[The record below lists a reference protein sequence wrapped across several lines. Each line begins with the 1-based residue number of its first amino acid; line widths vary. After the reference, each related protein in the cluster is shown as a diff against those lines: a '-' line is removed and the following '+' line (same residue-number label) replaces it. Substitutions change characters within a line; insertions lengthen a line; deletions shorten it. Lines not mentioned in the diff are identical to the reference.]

1 VLPTPIPTSPT
12 PIPTPYPTSFT
23 ASQCGQASTNP
34 LSTYCALYEGGWAT
48 LNHDSF
54 QSPISLKIETK
65 DATTDVFQEE
75 HGRTLGSFT
84 DETATNGRYV
94 LACPQTEGEKTVK
107 FTITRPPDFTRFGAE
122 WIQLF
127 PKDSWT
133 NVTNEYEPFT
143 FNSYGAKI
151 PLNRATS
158 TEHADDAVLSD
169 ELIVYMEVSAVGDWE
184 VKYGNPVLS
193 VDGKWVAN
201 EFKRTLLRVG
211 TPWASCD
218 GGTAL
223 GEASYSGVGAIIP
236 ALYGNPGQPATY
248 NLYNDLIRDLT
259 GVEVAVKV
267 ILEAFN
273 SDIKTWTSSTNFA
286 DTPPPG
292 GLVYTK
298 CYRAGNPC
306 PEGHVVCD
314 ETYCEL
320 DRWQEIIAG
329 LQAASPGFVTVLG
342 SVDAG
347 TTTSEYDQLDVDG
360 FYFSDPE
367 VNVTSDDVADSP
379 FSVVGIGAPLFAM
392 DQVEA
397 ADVWVT
403 LIEDATKLG
412 VWTPFSWYPGQ
423 LTTRWAAVVYNVP
436 SAEVAN
442 LVDVLFDR
450 GYGFVYGTTEE
461 DFTTAS
467 TATPAILAAIE
478 AKAGVERRRLE
489 DENGGAPPAR
499 LLEVV
504 TDGPADAPRTYWA
517 CDDTRIECAPVCLET
532 QGLVTNRVA
541 NGRCAGLPKDDCE
554 CAMLCYFDVRWVCA
568 GDGRVVCTAKQG
580 RGASKE
586 VGDMVCT
593 SRGAPKPSA
602 SDLDKTE
609 CKKRVTL
616 GNWPAEVCLP
626 PATPSPTPDEA
637 GDEDGAVNPAA
648 GNDDVTT
655 QVKKKAK
662 ITVEQSMSAV
672 FANLL
677 LALFVVH

>member
-1 VLPTPIPTSPT
+1 MPAPTALPTPMPTNAPTPLPTPLPTPMPTNAPTAMPTPVPTNAPTAMPTPVPTPAPTAEPTPAPTAPTSAPTPSPTPSPTDTPTPFPTPAPTVLPTPIPTSPT

-23 ASQCGQASTNP
+23 ASQCGQESTNP

-75 HGRTLGSFT
+75 HGRTLGSLT

-169 ELIVYMEVSAVGDWE
+169 ELIVYMEVSAIGDWE

-236 ALYGNPGQPATY
+236 ALYGNPGVPA
-248 NLYNDLIRDLT
+248 NLFLYNDLIRDLT

-286 DTPPPG
+286 DTPAP
-292 GLVYTK
+292 
-298 CYRAGNPC
+298 RA
-306 PEGHVVCD
+306 
-314 ETYCEL
+314 T
-320 DRWQEIIAG
+320 W
-329 LQAASPGFVTVLG
+329 S
-342 SVDAG
+342 
-347 TTTSEYDQLDVDG
+347 
-360 FYFSDPE
+360 
-367 VNVTSDDVADSP
+367 
-379 FSVVGIGAPLFAM
+379 
-392 DQVEA
+392 
-397 ADVWVT
+397 
-403 LIEDATKLG
+403 ATR
-412 VWTPFSWYPGQ
+412 P
-423 LTTRWAAVVYNVP
+423 
-436 SAEVAN
+436 
-442 LVDVLFDR
+442 
-450 GYGFVYGTTEE
+450 
-461 DFTTAS
+461 TAS
-467 TATPAILAAIE
+467 STAGKRSLPDS
-478 AKAGVERRRLE
+478 R
-489 DENGGAPPAR
+489 PPAR
-499 LLEVV
+499 
-504 TDGPADAPRTYWA
+504 
-517 CDDTRIECAPVCLET
+517 
-532 QGLVTNRVA
+532 
-541 NGRCAGLPKDDCE
+541 
-554 CAMLCYFDVRWVCA
+554 
-568 GDGRVVCTAKQG
+568 
-580 RGASKE
+580 
-586 VGDMVCT
+586 
-593 SRGAPKPSA
+593 
-602 SDLDKTE
+602 
-609 CKKRVTL
+609 
-616 GNWPAEVCLP
+616 
-626 PATPSPTPDEA
+626 
-637 GDEDGAVNPAA
+637 
-648 GNDDVTT
+648 
-655 QVKKKAK
+655 
-662 ITVEQSMSAV
+662 
-672 FANLL
+672 
-677 LALFVVH
+677 